1 MESGM
6 EMEGPGW
13 RCLWEAKATLGESTL
28 YDPRNGRIYWVDIE
42 NPSVNWIDIETEE
55 KGRWIPP
62 MWISALGLRGKGGF
76 IASTRDGLA
85 YVDPAT
91 ETFELFVDPRPN
103 SEIARLNDGV
113 VDHKGRYWTGSCDVT
128 QFEDSTTSENKEDS
142 VRDFDKRS
150 TGELYRIDPDGTI
163 VTMERNVVTA
173 NGPAFSPDGKTLYF
187 NDSLPRVTWTYDLA
201 EDGSISNRR
210 DWLKYGENDGFPD
223 GMAVDVEGGI
233 WIAFYESWMLRRYS
247 PDAEL
252 LEERRLPVRQG
263 LRPAFG
269 GANMERLFLT
279 SAANALSEEAKAQQ
293 PLAGSLFEILDPLV
307 RGMPNV
313 AFAG

>member
-1 MESGM
+1 M
-6 EMEGPGW
+6 
-13 RCLWEAKATLGESTL
+13 
-28 YDPRNGRIYWVDIE
+28 
-42 NPSVNWIDIETEE
+42 
-55 KGRWIPP
+55 
-62 MWISALGLRGKGGF
+62 
-76 IASTRDGLA
+76 
-85 YVDPAT
+85 
-91 ETFELFVDPRPN
+91 
-103 SEIARLNDGV
+103 
-113 VDHKGRYWTGSCDVT
+113 
-128 QFEDSTTSENKEDS
+128 
-142 VRDFDKRS
+142 
-150 TGELYRIDPDGTI
+150 
-163 VTMERNVVTA
+163 
-173 NGPAFSPDGKTLYF
+173 YF
-187 NDSLPRVTWTYDLA
+187 NDSLPRVTWAYDLA

-210 DWLKYGENDGFPD
+210 DWLKYSEDDGFPD

-247 PDAEL
+247 PDAVL

-293 PLAGSLFEILDPLV
+293 PLAGSLFEILDPAI

>member
-1 MESGM
+1 MD
-6 EMEGPGW
+6 MEGPGW
-13 RCLWEAKATLGESTL
+13 RCLWQAKATLGESTL
-28 YDPRNGRIYWVDIE
+28 YDTRDGRVYWVDVE
-42 NPSVNWIDIETEE
+42 NPSINWFHLDSGET
-55 KGRWIPP
+55 GSWIPP
-62 MWISALGLRGKGGF
+62 MWISALGLRAKGGF

-85 YVDPAT
+85 YVDPGK
-91 ETFELFVDPRPN
+91 ETFEIFADPRADRAV
-103 SEIARLNDGV
+103 ARLNDGV

-150 TGELYRIDPDGTI
+150 TGELYRVDADGTI
-163 VTMERNVVTA
+163 ATMERNVVTA
-173 NGPAFSPDGKTLYF
+173 NGPAFSLDGKTMYF
-187 NDSLPRVTWTYDLA
+187 NDSLPRVTWAYDLA

-210 DWLKYGENDGFPD
+210 DWLKYGEEYGFPD

-252 LEERRLPVRQG
+252 LDERRLPVRQG
-263 LRPAFG
+263 LRPGFG

-293 PLAGSLFEILDPLV
+293 PLAGSLFEILDPGV
-307 RGMPNV
+307 CGVPNV